1 LIEVIPMAGNHES
14 LVGSESLRN
23 VAFPGQGS
31 GLREIVIVDSVCDQY
46 SDFVQAAQEGSV
58 GLHFCVD
65 GRSAV
70 RLARRFRADVW
81 MIAADLP
88 DMAGFD
94 LVEMLLPHVL
104 QGSVDPLMGGSRIS
118 LNRVGQGMRS
128 GIFIVSDTYRLED
141 EQRAL
146 AAGVAGYLVRPVTL
160 DVIRASRL
168 PAVAQ
173 AGTAAAAKTSF
184 EA

>member
-1 LIEVIPMAGNHES
+1 MITMNHFNPLIDEQISNPTSSPDRGQRFRGMHET
-14 LVGSESLRN
+14 V
-23 VAFPGQGS
+23 V
-31 GLREIVIVDSVCDQY
+31 VDSVCDQY
-46 SDFVQAAQEGSV
+46 ADFVQAAQEGAF

-81 MIAADLP
+81 MIAAELP
-88 DMAGFD
+88 DMSGFD
-94 LVEMLLPHVL
+94 LVEMLAPHVL
-104 QGSVDPLMGGSRIS
+104 QGSVDPLKGGARIS
-118 LNRVGQGMRS
+118 LSRVGQGMRS

-160 DVIRASRL
+160 DVIRTSRL
-168 PAVAQ
+168 PA
-173 AGTAAAAKTSF
+173 AANADKAAPAAS
-184 EA
+184 